1 MPNKRIKPDSASRP
15 IFCKIHGA
23 KKRPTC
29 SAVYAKRYTT
39 KGLSMKILGAIL
51 LAIGLLASG
60 NAAAGKMMFGDQDS
74 LHKIQDV
81 EFNGP
86 NGEEL
91 YLAYRTTIK
100 FFILG
105 VNITKQGYVLAI
117 KDSEDK
123 AYYSLDN
130 AQIKELQ
137 NNGGLPNPMPKYKL
151 TKFDYAF
158 GYSLW
163 ILILIFG
170 GFSLIKRQFKK
181 RKKASESE
189 EHVV

>member
-1 MPNKRIKPDSASRP
+1 
-15 IFCKIHGA
+15 
-23 KKRPTC
+23 
-29 SAVYAKRYTT
+29 
-39 KGLSMKILGAIL
+39 
-51 LAIGLLASG
+51 
-60 NAAAGKMMFGDQDS
+60 MFGDNDT

-86 NGEEL
+86 KGEKL

-105 VNITKQGYVLAI
+105 VNITEQGYVLAI
-117 KDSEDK
+117 KDSK
-123 AYYSLDN
+123 QKGYYPLND

-137 NNGGLPNPMPKYKL
+137 NNGGLPNPLPKYEL

-163 ILILIFG
+163 IFILVSG
-170 GFSLIKRQFKK
+170 VYSLIKRQFKK
-181 RKKASESE
+181 
-189 EHVV
+189 